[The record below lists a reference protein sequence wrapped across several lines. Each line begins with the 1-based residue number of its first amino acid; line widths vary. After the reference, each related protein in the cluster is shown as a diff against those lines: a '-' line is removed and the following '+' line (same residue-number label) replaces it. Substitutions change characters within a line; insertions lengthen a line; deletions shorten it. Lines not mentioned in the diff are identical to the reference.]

1 MSQLKLAMVP
11 VSAVRYCRQSWVGD
25 ISDPHSNCLVVVVV
39 PTSTLIVITLQ
50 RDEAGTNMC
59 CPVLVPQMMG
69 GEEPPGL
76 LTVKVSVAQ
85 SPTRGPSDM
94 AAAVNTGVV
103 IPSGAARTMV

>member
-1 MSQLKLAMVP
+1 MICLVLI
-11 VSAVRYCRQSWVGD
+11 C
-25 ISDPHSNCLVVVVV
+25 HCLVVVVV

-59 CPVLVPQMMG
+59 WPVLVPQMMG

-94 AAAVNTGVV
+94 AAAVKTGVV
-103 IPSGAARTMV
+103 IPSGAARTMVSKSIRSLQTSEFVLQNL